1 MPTVIR
7 ADCPA
12 CGAENHPEAET
23 CVDCG
28 EPLSAVG
35 RIFGHAAKPTQP
47 RWLDEA
53 RDRAQ
58 ALKDE
63 DRQPSEERMQ
73 TFLDID
79 RRREAYQAE
88 SAARQRQRDR
98 RLLQAMAVGL
108 GLFLI
113 VVVVITLFNLYP

>member
-1 MPTVIR
+1 MPAVIQ
-7 ADCPA
+7 AVCPS
-12 CGAENHPEAET
+12 CGTENDPGAEACTN
-23 CVDCG
+23 CG

-58 ALKDE
+58 TLKDE
-63 DRQPSEERMQ
+63 GLKTSEERMQ
-73 TFLDID
+73 SFLDID
-79 RRREAYQAE
+79 RRREAWQAE
-88 SAARQRQRDR
+88 AAARQRLRDQ
-98 RLLQAMAVGL
+98 RLLRMVAMGF

-113 VVVVITLFNLYP
+113 VVVFVTLFRLSP

>member
-1 MPTVIR
+1 MPTEIR

-12 CGAENHPEAET
+12 CGAENPPEAET
-23 CVDCG
+23 CANCG

-63 DRQPSEERMQ
+63 DRKPSEERMQ

-79 RRREAYQAE
+79 RRREAWQAE
-88 SAARQRQRDR
+88 SAARQRRNDR
-98 RLLQAMAVGL
+98 RLLRAVSVGFA
-108 GLFLI
+108 LF
-113 VVVVITLFNLYP
+113 VVVVVLVTLSRLNP